1 MRTLVDVITESTVF
15 NQLEGDKEEAKHLLQ
30 GILQDDSFDLAID
43 IIYRHWEDDGSKEIY
58 TPIRYTG
65 DRKKVKIARKFA
77 EGDCAT
83 DLIKAGYAIQGGFLK
98 SPIGARPGTGKYG
111 KHKVV
116 FGNGSPRGVRAA
128 RGLELEHDLLIDIK
142 QAILHRMTGE
152 WASRE
157 DLAVPGNPNFTKK
170 GTILHPHIESAPFL
184 DRVIAGLTD
193 ITVDEVNSIV
203 LLTGSGDTKRNRDGW
218 IFNKNLVV
226 NKDFAGSESAKVI
239 ADITVEIPGKTPVYI
254 SCKMDTAQLSGIS
267 VNFMNTTDWEEELS
281 PAFVNFFTTFG
292 IDPETVADWY
302 RRGDGAK
309 FTEELTTTADMT
321 SLGCLMAK
329 LIGGDYVYLTP
340 TKCIEVPSEKEMA
353 TSIASKMR
361 PTRYRI
367 SGGTGKTIMID
378 YKIGSL
384 GVAFEFRTD
393 GKGGR
398 KYPYRLFPK
407 VQVDKLLENL

>member
-1 MRTLVDVITESTVF
+1 MKTLSEVIVESTVF
-15 NQLEGDKEEAKHLLQ
+15 NQLEGDKEEAKRLLR

-43 IIYRHWEDDGSKEIY
+43 IIYRHWEEDGSKEIY

-157 DLAVPGNPNFTKK
+157 DLAVPGNPNYTKK

-184 DRVIAGLTD
+184 DRVIANLTT
-193 ITVDEVNSIV
+193 ISVDEVNSIV
-203 LLTGSGDTKRNRDGW
+203 LLTGSGDTRRNRDGW
-218 IFNKNLVV
+218 IFDKNLVV

-239 ADITVEIPGKTPVYI
+239 ADITVEIPGKAPVYI

-302 RRGDGAK
+302 RSGDGVK
-309 FTEELTTTADMT
+309 FTEELTATADMT

-340 TKCIEVPSEKEMA
+340 TKCIEVPSEKDMA
-353 TSIASKMR
+353 TSIARKMR
-361 PTRYRI
+361 PIRYRI

-407 VQVDKLLENL
+407 VQVAKLLENI

>member
-1 MRTLVDVITESTVF
+1 MRTLVDVITDGTATIVESTVF
-15 NQLEGDKEEAKHLLQ
+15 NQLEGDKEEAKRLLQ
-30 GILQDDSFDLAID
+30 SILRSDDFNRALD
-43 IIYRHWEDDGSKEIY
+43 IIYQHWEEDGSKEIY

-77 EGDCAT
+77 EGDCAA
-83 DLIKAGYAIQGGFLK
+83 DLIQAGYAIQGGFLK
-98 SPIGARPGTGKYG
+98 FGKN
-111 KHKVV
+111 KVV

-157 DLAVPGNPNFTKK
+157 DLAVPGNPNYTKK

-184 DRVIAGLTD
+184 DRVIVNLNT
-193 ITVDEVNSIV
+193 ISVDEVNSIV

-218 IFNKNLVV
+218 IFDKNLVV
-226 NKDFAGSESAKVI
+226 NKDFTGSESAKVI

-267 VNFMNTTDWEEELS
+267 VNFMNTSDWDKDK
-281 PAFVNFFTTFG
+281 AFGNFFTTFG
-292 IDPETVADWY
+292 IDPESVADWY
-302 RRGDGAK
+302 RNGDGSK
-309 FTEELTTTADMT
+309 FTEEITGNPDMT

-353 TSIASKMR
+353 TSIARKMR

-367 SGGTGKTIMID
+367 SAGAGKTIMID

-407 VQVDKLLENL
+407 VQVAKLLENL

>member
-1 MRTLVDVITESTVF
+1 MKTLSEVIAGGTTTIVESTVF
-15 NQLEGDKEEAKHLLQ
+15 NQLEGDKEEAKLLLQ
-30 GILQDDSFDLAID
+30 SILRSDDFNRALD
-43 IIYRHWEDDGSKEIY
+43 IIYQHWEEDGSKEIY

-65 DRKKVKIARKFA
+65 DRKKVKIARKFVEEEYA
-77 EGDCAT
+77 A
-83 DLIKAGYAIQGGFLK
+83 DLIQAGYVIQGGFLK
-98 SPIGARPGTGKYG
+98 FGKN
-111 KHKVV
+111 KVV

-157 DLAVPGNPNFTKK
+157 DLTVPGNPNYTKK
-170 GTILHPHIESAPFL
+170 GTILHPHVESAPFL
-184 DRVIAGLTD
+184 DRVIANLNT
-193 ITVDEVNSIV
+193 ISVDEVNSIV

-218 IFNKNLVV
+218 IFDKNLVV
-226 NKDFAGSESAKVI
+226 NKDFTGSESAKVI

-267 VNFMNTTDWEEELS
+267 VNFMNTSDWDKDK
-281 PAFVNFFTTFG
+281 AFGNFFTTFG
-292 IDPETVADWY
+292 INPETVADWY
-302 RRGDGAK
+302 RNGDGSK
-309 FTEELTTTADMT
+309 FTEEITGNPEMT

-340 TKCIEVPSEKEMA
+340 TKCIEVPSENEMA
-353 TSIASKMR
+353 VAISAKMR

-367 SGGTGKTIMID
+367 SAGAGKTIMID

-384 GVAFEFRTD
+384 GVSFEFRTD

-407 VQVDKLLENL
+407 VQVAKLLTNL

>member
-1 MRTLVDVITESTVF
+1 VRTLVDVITESTVF
-15 NQLEGDKEEAKHLLQ
+15 NQLEGDKEEAKRLLQ
-30 GILQDDSFDLAID
+30 SILRSDDFNWALD
-43 IIYRHWEDDGSKEIY
+43 IIYQHWEEDGSKEIY

-77 EGDCAT
+77 EGDCAA
-83 DLIKAGYAIQGGFLK
+83 DLAKAGYVIQGGFLK
-98 SPIGARPGTGKYG
+98 FGKN
-111 KHKVV
+111 KVV

-157 DLAVPGNPNFTKK
+157 DLAVPGNSNYTKK
-170 GTILHPHIESAPFL
+170 GTILHPHVESAPFL
-184 DRVIAGLTD
+184 DRVIAGLSD

-218 IFNKNLVV
+218 IFDRDMVV
-226 NKDFAGSESAKVI
+226 NKDFTGSESAKVI
-239 ADITVEIPGKTPVYI
+239 ADITIDIPGQTSVYI

-267 VNFMNTTDWEEELS
+267 VNFMNTSDWDKDK
-281 PAFVNFFTTFG
+281 AFRNFFTTFG
-292 IDPETVADWY
+292 INPETVADWY
-302 RRGDGAK
+302 RNGDGAK
-309 FTEELTTTADMT
+309 FTEEITGNPDMT
-321 SLGCLMAK
+321 SLSCLMAK

-353 TSIASKMR
+353 TSIARKMR

-367 SGGTGKTIMID
+367 SAGAGKTIMID

-407 VQVDKLLENL
+407 VQVAKLLENI

>member
-15 NQLEGDKEEAKHLLQ
+15 NQLEGDKEEAKRLLQ
-30 GILQDDSFDLAID
+30 SILRSDDFNRALD
-43 IIYRHWEDDGSKEIY
+43 IIYQHWEEDGSKEIY

-83 DLIKAGYAIQGGFLK
+83 DLIQAGYAIQGGFLK
-98 SPIGARPGTGKYG
+98 FGKN
-111 KHKVV
+111 KVV

-142 QAILHRMTGE
+142 QAILHRMTGK

-157 DLAVPGNPNFTKK
+157 DLAAPGNPNYTKK
-170 GTILHPHIESAPFL
+170 GTILHPHVESAPFL
-184 DRVIAGLTD
+184 DRVIANLNT
-193 ITVDEVNSIV
+193 ISVDEVNSIV

-218 IFNKNLVV
+218 IFDKNLVV
-226 NKDFAGSESAKVI
+226 NKDFTGSESAKVI
-239 ADITVEIPGKTPVYI
+239 ADITVEIPGKTLVYI

-267 VNFMNTTDWEEELS
+267 VNFMNTSDWDKDK
-281 PAFVNFFTTFG
+281 AFGNFFTTFG
-292 IDPETVADWY
+292 IDPESVADWY
-302 RRGDGAK
+302 RNGDGSK
-309 FTEELTTTADMT
+309 FTEELAAAADMT

-353 TSIASKMR
+353 ASIARKMR
-361 PTRYRI
+361 PTCYRI
-367 SGGTGKTIMID
+367 SAGAGKTIMID

-407 VQVDKLLENL
+407 VQVAKLLENL

>member
-1 MRTLVDVITESTVF
+1 MRTLVEIITESTVF
-15 NQLEGDKEEAKHLLQ
+15 NQLEGDKEEAKSLLQ
-30 GILQDDSFDLAID
+30 GISGVADFDLAID
-43 IIYRHWEDDGSKEIY
+43 IIYQHWEEGGSKEIY

-83 DLIKAGYAIQGGFLK
+83 DLIQAGYAIQGGFLK
-98 SPIGARPGTGKYG
+98 HG

-157 DLAVPGNPNFTKK
+157 DLAVPGNPNYTKK

-203 LLTGSGDTKRNRDGW
+203 LLTGSGDTRRNRDGW
-218 IFNKNLVV
+218 IFDKNLVV
-226 NKDFAGSESAKVI
+226 NKDFTGSESAKVI
-239 ADITVEIPGKTPVYI
+239 ADITVTVPGKAPVYI

-267 VNFMNTTDWEEELS
+267 VNFMNTTDWEEELP

-302 RRGDGAK
+302 RSGDGAK
-309 FTEELTTTADMT
+309 FTEELTATADMT

-407 VQVDKLLENL
+407 VPVAKLLENL

>member
-15 NQLEGDKEEAKHLLQ
+15 NQLEGDKEEAKRLLQ
-30 GILQDDSFDLAID
+30 SILRSDDFNRALD
-43 IIYRHWEDDGSKEIY
+43 IIYQHWEEDGSKEIY

-83 DLIKAGYAIQGGFLK
+83 DLIKAGYVIQGGFLK
-98 SPIGARPGTGKYG
+98 FGKN
-111 KHKVV
+111 KVV

-157 DLAVPGNPNFTKK
+157 DLAVPGNPNYTKK
-170 GTILHPHIESAPFL
+170 GTILHPHVESAPFL
-184 DRVIAGLTD
+184 DRVIANLNT
-193 ITVDEVNSIV
+193 ISVDEVNSIV

-218 IFNKNLVV
+218 IFDKNLVV
-226 NKDFAGSESAKVI
+226 NKDFTGSESAKVI

-267 VNFMNTTDWEEELS
+267 VNFMNTSDWDKDK
-281 PAFVNFFTTFG
+281 AFGNFFTTFG
-292 IDPETVADWY
+292 INPETVADWY
-302 RRGDGAK
+302 RNGDGVK
-309 FTEELTTTADMT
+309 FTEELTATADMT

-340 TKCIEVPSEKEMA
+340 TKCIEVPSEKDMA
-353 TSIASKMR
+353 TSIARKMR

-367 SGGTGKTIMID
+367 SAGAGKTIMID

-407 VQVDKLLENL
+407 VQVAKLLENI

>member
-30 GILQDDSFDLAID
+30 SILRSDDFNRALD
-43 IIYRHWEDDGSKEIY
+43 IIYQHWEEDGSKEIY

-77 EGDCAT
+77 EGDCAA
-83 DLIKAGYAIQGGFLK
+83 DLIQAGYAIQGGFLK
-98 SPIGARPGTGKYG
+98 FGRN
-111 KHKVV
+111 KVV

-170 GTILHPHIESAPFL
+170 GTILHPHVESAPFL

-218 IFNKNLVV
+218 IFDENLVV
-226 NKDFAGSESAKVI
+226 NKDFTGSESAKVI
-239 ADITVEIPGKTPVYI
+239 ADITVEIPGKAPVYI

-292 IDPETVADWY
+292 INPESVADWY
-302 RRGDGAK
+302 RNGDGSK
-309 FTEELTTTADMT
+309 FTEEITGNPDMT

-353 TSIASKMR
+353 TSIARKMR

-367 SGGTGKTIMID
+367 SAGVGKTIMID
-378 YKIGSL
+378 YKIGSP

-407 VQVDKLLENL
+407 VQVAKLLENL

>member
-15 NQLEGDKEEAKHLLQ
+15 NQLEGDKEEAKRLLQ
-30 GILQDDSFDLAID
+30 SILRSDDFNRALD
-43 IIYRHWEDDGSKEIY
+43 IIYQHWEEDGSKEIY

-77 EGDCAT
+77 EGDCAA
-83 DLIKAGYAIQGGFLK
+83 DLIQAGYVIQGGFLK
-98 SPIGARPGTGKYG
+98 FGKN
-111 KHKVV
+111 KVV

-152 WASRE
+152 WATRE
-157 DLAVPGNPNFTKK
+157 DLAVPGNPNYTKK
-170 GTILHPHIESAPFL
+170 GTILHPHVESAPFL
-184 DRVIAGLTD
+184 DRVIANLNT
-193 ITVDEVNSIV
+193 ISVDEVNSIV

-218 IFNKNLVV
+218 IFDKNLVV
-226 NKDFAGSESAKVI
+226 NKDFTGSESAKVI

-267 VNFMNTTDWEEELS
+267 VNFMNTTDWSEELT

-302 RRGDGAK
+302 RRGDGVK
-309 FTEELTTTADMT
+309 FTEEITGNPDIPGSGPAAAADMT

-353 TSIASKMR
+353 TAIAGKMR
-361 PTRYRI
+361 PIRYRI
-367 SGGTGKTIMID
+367 SAGAGKTIMID

-407 VQVDKLLENL
+407 VQVAKLLENL

>member
-1 MRTLVDVITESTVF
+1 MRILVDVITESTVF
-15 NQLEGDKEEAKHLLQ
+15 NQLEGDKEEAKRLLQ
-30 GILQDDSFDLAID
+30 SILRSDDFNRALD
-43 IIYRHWEDDGSKEIY
+43 IIYQHWEEDGSKEIY

-77 EGDCAT
+77 EGDCAA
-83 DLIKAGYAIQGGFLK
+83 DLIQAGYVIQGGFLK
-98 SPIGARPGTGKYG
+98 FGKN
-111 KHKVV
+111 KVV

-157 DLAVPGNPNFTKK
+157 DLAVPGNPNYTKK
-170 GTILHPHIESAPFL
+170 GTILHPHVESAPFL
-184 DRVIAGLTD
+184 DRVIAGLNT
-193 ITVDEVNSIV
+193 ISVDEVNSIV

-218 IFNKNLVV
+218 IFDKNLVV
-226 NKDFAGSESAKVI
+226 NKDFTGSESAKVI

-267 VNFMNTTDWEEELS
+267 VNFMNTSDWDKDK
-281 PAFVNFFTTFG
+281 AFGNFFTTFG
-292 IDPETVADWY
+292 IDPNTVADWY
-302 RRGDGAK
+302 RNGDGSK
-309 FTEELTTTADMT
+309 FTEEITGNPDMT
-321 SLGCLMAK
+321 PLGCLMAK

-353 TSIASKMR
+353 ASIARKMR

-367 SGGTGKTIMID
+367 SAGAGKTIMID

-407 VQVDKLLENL
+407 VQVAKLLENL

>member
-1 MRTLVDVITESTVF
+1 MGSIVDLINESTVF
-15 NQLEGDKEEAKHLLQ
+15 NQLEGDKEEAKRLLQ
-30 GILQDDSFDLAID
+30 SILRSDDFDQALD
-43 IIYRHWEDDGSKEIY
+43 IIYQHWEEDGPKEIY

-77 EGDCAT
+77 EGDCAA
-83 DLIKAGYAIQGGFLK
+83 DLIQAGYAIQGGFLK
-98 SPIGARPGTGKYG
+98 FGKN
-111 KHKVV
+111 KVV

-142 QAILHRMTGE
+142 QVILHRMTGE

-157 DLAVPGNPNFTKK
+157 DLAVPGNPNYTKK
-170 GTILHPHIESAPFL
+170 GTILHPHVESAPFL
-184 DRVIAGLTD
+184 DRVIANLNT
-193 ITVDEVNSIV
+193 ISADEVNSIV

-218 IFNKNLVV
+218 IFDKNLVV
-226 NKDFAGSESAKVI
+226 NKDFTGSESAKVI

-267 VNFMNTTDWEEELS
+267 VNFMNTSDWDKDK
-281 PAFVNFFTTFG
+281 AFVNFFTTFG
-292 IDPETVADWY
+292 INPETVADWY
-302 RRGDGAK
+302 RSGDGSK
-309 FTEELTTTADMT
+309 FTEEITGNPEIT

-353 TSIASKMR
+353 TSIARKMR

-367 SGGTGKTIMID
+367 SAGAGKTIMID

-407 VQVDKLLENL
+407 VQVAKLLENI

>member
-15 NQLEGDKEEAKHLLQ
+15 NQLEGDKEEAKRLLQ
-30 GILQDDSFDLAID
+30 SILRSDDFNRALD
-43 IIYRHWEDDGSKEIY
+43 IIYQHWEEDGSKEIY

-77 EGDCAT
+77 EGDCAA
-83 DLIKAGYAIQGGFLK
+83 DLIQAGYAIQGGFLK
-98 SPIGARPGTGKYG
+98 FGKN
-111 KHKVV
+111 KVV

-152 WASRE
+152 WATRE
-157 DLAVPGNPNFTKK
+157 DLAVPGNPNYTKK
-170 GTILHPHIESAPFL
+170 GTILHPHVESAPFL
-184 DRVIAGLTD
+184 DRVIAGLNA
-193 ITVDEVNSIV
+193 ISVDEVNSIV

-218 IFNKNLVV
+218 IFDKNLVV
-226 NKDFAGSESAKVI
+226 NKDFTGSESAKVI

-254 SCKMDTAQLSGIS
+254 SCKMDTAQLSGVS
-267 VNFMNTTDWEEELS
+267 VNFMNTSNWSEELT

-302 RRGDGAK
+302 RGGDGVK
-309 FTEELTTTADMT
+309 FTEEITGNPDMT

-340 TKCIEVPSEKEMA
+340 TKLIEVPSEKEMA
-353 TSIASKMR
+353 TAIAQKMR

-367 SGGTGKTIMID
+367 SAGAGKTIMID

-407 VQVDKLLENL
+407 VQVAKLLMNL

>member
-1 MRTLVDVITESTVF
+1 MRTLVDVIAESTVF
-15 NQLEGDKEEAKHLLQ
+15 NQLEGDKEEAKRLLQ
-30 GILQDDSFDLAID
+30 SILRSDDFNRALD
-43 IIYRHWEDDGSKEIY
+43 IIYQHWEEDGSKEIY

-77 EGDCAT
+77 EGDCAA
-83 DLIKAGYAIQGGFLK
+83 DLIQAGYAIQGGFLK
-98 SPIGARPGTGKYG
+98 FGKN
-111 KHKVV
+111 KVV

-142 QAILHRMTGE
+142 QAILHRVTGE

-157 DLAVPGNPNFTKK
+157 DLAVPGNPNYTKK
-170 GTILHPHIESAPFL
+170 GTILYPHVESAPFL
-184 DRVIAGLTD
+184 DRVIANLNT
-193 ITVDEVNSIV
+193 ISVDEVNSIV

-218 IFNKNLVV
+218 IFDKNLVV
-226 NKDFAGSESAKVI
+226 NKDFTGSESAKVI

-267 VNFMNTTDWEEELS
+267 VNFMNTSDWDKDK
-281 PAFVNFFTTFG
+281 AFGNFFTTFG
-292 IDPETVADWY
+292 INPESVADWY
-302 RRGDGAK
+302 RNGDGSK
-309 FTEELTTTADMT
+309 FTEEITGNPDMT

-353 TSIASKMR
+353 TAIAGKMR

-367 SGGTGKTIMID
+367 SAGAGKTIIID

-407 VQVDKLLENL
+407 VQVAKLLENL

>member
-1 MRTLVDVITESTVF
+1 MKTLSEVIAGGTTTIVESTVF
-15 NQLEGDKEEAKHLLQ
+15 NQLEGDKEEAKRLLQ
-30 GILQDDSFDLAID
+30 SILRSDDFNRALD
-43 IIYRHWEDDGSKEIY
+43 IIYQHWEEDGSKEIY

-77 EGDCAT
+77 EGDCAA
-83 DLIKAGYAIQGGFLK
+83 DLIQAGYAIQGGFLK
-98 SPIGARPGTGKYG
+98 FGKN
-111 KHKVV
+111 KVV

-157 DLAVPGNPNFTKK
+157 DLAVPGNPNYTKK
-170 GTILHPHIESAPFL
+170 GTILHPHVESASFL
-184 DRVIAGLTD
+184 DRVIANLNT
-193 ITVDEVNSIV
+193 ISVDEVNSIV

-218 IFNKNLVV
+218 IFDKNLVV
-226 NKDFAGSESAKVI
+226 NKDFTGSESAKVI

-267 VNFMNTTDWEEELS
+267 ANFMNTSDWDKDQ
-281 PAFVNFFTTFG
+281 AFGNFFTTFG

-302 RRGDGAK
+302 RNGDGAK
-309 FTEELTTTADMT
+309 FTEEITGNPDMT

-353 TSIASKMR
+353 AAITGKMR

-367 SGGTGKTIMID
+367 SAGAGKTIMID

-407 VQVDKLLENL
+407 VQVAKLLTNL

>member
-1 MRTLVDVITESTVF
+1 MRTLVDVIMESTVF
-15 NQLEGDKEEAKHLLQ
+15 NQLEGDKEEAKRLLQ
-30 GILQDDSFDLAID
+30 GILRSDDFNRALD
-43 IIYRHWEDDGSKEIY
+43 IIYQHWEEDGSKEIY

-77 EGDCAT
+77 EGDCAA
-83 DLIKAGYAIQGGFLK
+83 DLIQAGYAIQGGFLK
-98 SPIGARPGTGKYG
+98 FGKN
-111 KHKVV
+111 KVV

-157 DLAVPGNPNFTKK
+157 DLAVPGNPNYTKK
-170 GTILHPHIESAPFL
+170 GTILHPHVESAPFL
-184 DRVIAGLTD
+184 DRVIAGLNT
-193 ITVDEVNSIV
+193 ISVDEVNSIV

-218 IFNKNLVV
+218 IFDKNLVV
-226 NKDFAGSESAKVI
+226 NKDFTGSESAKVI

-267 VNFMNTTDWEEELS
+267 VNFMNTSDWDKDK
-281 PAFVNFFTTFG
+281 AFGNFFTTFG
-292 IDPETVADWY
+292 INPESVADWY
-302 RRGDGAK
+302 RNGDGSK
-309 FTEELTTTADMT
+309 FTEEITGNPDIPGSGPAATADMT

-353 TSIASKMR
+353 TSIARKMR
-361 PTRYRI
+361 PIRYRI
-367 SGGTGKTIMID
+367 SAGAGKTIMID

-407 VQVDKLLENL
+407 VQVAKLLENL

>member
-1 MRTLVDVITESTVF
+1 MRTFVDVITEGTVF
-15 NQLEGDKEEAKHLLQ
+15 NHLEGDKEEAKRLLQ
-30 GILQDDSFDLAID
+30 SILRSDDFNRALD
-43 IIYRHWEDDGSKEIY
+43 IIYQHWEEDGSKEIY

-77 EGDCAT
+77 EGDCAA
-83 DLIKAGYAIQGGFLK
+83 DLIQAGYAIQGGFLK
-98 SPIGARPGTGKYG
+98 FGKN
-111 KHKVV
+111 KVV
-116 FGNGSPRGVRAA
+116 FGNGSPRGVRAV

-157 DLAVPGNPNFTKK
+157 DLAVPGNPNYTKK
-170 GTILHPHIESAPFL
+170 GTILHPHVESAPFL
-184 DRVIAGLTD
+184 DRVIANLNT
-193 ITVDEVNSIV
+193 ISVDEVNSIV

-218 IFNKNLVV
+218 IFDKNLVV
-226 NKDFAGSESAKVI
+226 NKDFTRSESAKVI

-267 VNFMNTTDWEEELS
+267 VNFMNTSDWDKDK
-281 PAFVNFFTTFG
+281 AFGNFFTTFG
-292 IDPETVADWY
+292 IDPKTVADWY
-302 RRGDGAK
+302 RNGDGSK
-309 FTEELTTTADMT
+309 FTEEITGNPDMT

-353 TSIASKMR
+353 ASIARKMR

-367 SGGTGKTIMID
+367 SAGAGKTIMID

-407 VQVDKLLENL
+407 VQVAKLLENL

>member
-1 MRTLVDVITESTVF
+1 MRNIVDVITESTVF
-15 NQLEGDKEEAKHLLQ
+15 NQLEGDKEEAKRLLQ
-30 GILQDDSFDLAID
+30 SILRSDDFNRALD
-43 IIYRHWEDDGSKEIY
+43 IIYQHWEEDGSKEIY

-77 EGDCAT
+77 EGDCAA
-83 DLIKAGYAIQGGFLK
+83 DLIQAGYAIQGGFLK
-98 SPIGARPGTGKYG
+98 FGKN
-111 KHKVV
+111 KVV

-157 DLAVPGNPNFTKK
+157 DLAVPGNPNYTKK
-170 GTILHPHIESAPFL
+170 GTILHPHVESAPFL
-184 DRVIAGLTD
+184 DRVIANLNT
-193 ITVDEVNSIV
+193 ISVDEVNSIV

-218 IFNKNLVV
+218 IFDKNLVV
-226 NKDFAGSESAKVI
+226 NKDFTGSESAKVI

-267 VNFMNTTDWEEELS
+267 VNFMNTSDWDKDK
-281 PAFVNFFTTFG
+281 AFVNFFTTFG
-292 IDPETVADWY
+292 IDPESVADRY
-302 RRGDGAK
+302 RNGDGSK
-309 FTEELTTTADMT
+309 FTEEITGNPDMT

-340 TKCIEVPSEKEMA
+340 TMCIEVPSEKEIA
-353 TSIASKMR
+353 TSIAAKMR

-367 SGGTGKTIMID
+367 SAGVGKTIMID

-407 VQVDKLLENL
+407 VQVAKLLENL

>member
-15 NQLEGDKEEAKHLLQ
+15 NQLEGDKEEAKRLLQ
-30 GILQDDSFDLAID
+30 GILRSDDFNRALD
-43 IIYRHWEDDGSKEIY
+43 IIYQHWEEDGSKEIY
-58 TPIRYTG
+58 TPVRYTG

-77 EGDCAT
+77 EGDCAA
-83 DLIKAGYAIQGGFLK
+83 DLIQAGYAIQGGFLK
-98 SPIGARPGTGKYG
+98 FGKN
-111 KHKVV
+111 KVV

-157 DLAVPGNPNFTKK
+157 DLAVPGNSNYTKK
-170 GTILHPHIESAPFL
+170 GTILHPHVESAPFL
-184 DRVIAGLTD
+184 DRVIANLNT
-193 ITVDEVNSIV
+193 ISVDEVNSIV

-218 IFNKNLVV
+218 IFDKNLVV
-226 NKDFAGSESAKVI
+226 NKDFTGSESAKVI

-267 VNFMNTTDWEEELS
+267 VNFMNTSDWDKDK
-281 PAFVNFFTTFG
+281 AFGNFFTTFG

-302 RRGDGAK
+302 RNGDGSK
-309 FTEELTTTADMT
+309 FTEEITGNPDMT

-353 TSIASKMR
+353 TSIARKMR

-367 SGGTGKTIMID
+367 SAGAGKTIMID

-407 VQVDKLLENL
+407 VQVAKLLENL

>member
-1 MRTLVDVITESTVF
+1 MRTLVEIITESTVF
-15 NQLEGDKEEAKHLLQ
+15 NQLEGDKEEAKSLLQ

-43 IIYRHWEDDGSKEIY
+43 IIYRHWEEDGSKEIY

-83 DLIKAGYAIQGGFLK
+83 DLIQAGYAIQGGFLK
-98 SPIGARPGTGKYG
+98 FGKN
-111 KHKVV
+111 KVV

-218 IFNKNLVV
+218 IFDKNLVV

-302 RRGDGAK
+302 RRGDGVK
-309 FTEELTTTADMT
+309 FTEDITGNPDMT

-361 PTRYRI
+361 PIRYRI

-407 VQVDKLLENL
+407 APVAKLLENL

>member
-1 MRTLVDVITESTVF
+1 MKTLSEVIAGGTTTIVESTVF
-15 NQLEGDKEEAKHLLQ
+15 NQLEGDKEEAKLLLQ
-30 GILQDDSFDLAID
+30 SILRSDDFNRALD
-43 IIYRHWEDDGSKEIY
+43 IIYQHWEEDGSKEIY

-77 EGDCAT
+77 EGEYAA
-83 DLIKAGYAIQGGFLK
+83 DLIQAGYVIQGGFLK
-98 SPIGARPGTGKYG
+98 FGKN
-111 KHKVV
+111 KVV

-157 DLAVPGNPNFTKK
+157 DLTVPGNPNYTKK
-170 GTILHPHIESAPFL
+170 GTILHPHVESAPFL
-184 DRVIAGLTD
+184 DRVIANLNT
-193 ITVDEVNSIV
+193 ISVDEVNSIV

-218 IFNKNLVV
+218 IFDKNLVV
-226 NKDFAGSESAKVI
+226 NKDFTGSESAKVI

-267 VNFMNTTDWEEELS
+267 VNFMNTSDWDKDK
-281 PAFVNFFTTFG
+281 AFGNFFTTFG
-292 IDPETVADWY
+292 INPETVADWY
-302 RRGDGAK
+302 RNGDGSK
-309 FTEELTTTADMT
+309 FTEEITGNPEMT

-340 TKCIEVPSEKEMA
+340 TKCIEVPSENEMA
-353 TSIASKMR
+353 VAISAKMR

-367 SGGTGKTIMID
+367 SAGAGKTIMID

-384 GVAFEFRTD
+384 GVSFEFRTD

-407 VQVDKLLENL
+407 VQVAKLLTNL

>member
-15 NQLEGDKEEAKHLLQ
+15 NQLEGDKEEAKRLLQ
-30 GILQDDSFDLAID
+30 GILRSDDFNQALD
-43 IIYRHWEDDGSKEIY
+43 IIYQHWEEDGSKEIY
-58 TPIRYTG
+58 TPIRYTR

-77 EGDCAT
+77 EGNCAA
-83 DLIKAGYAIQGGFLK
+83 DLIQAGYAIQGGFLK
-98 SPIGARPGTGKYG
+98 FGKN
-111 KHKVV
+111 KVV

-157 DLAVPGNPNFTKK
+157 DLAVPGNSNYTKK
-170 GTILHPHIESAPFL
+170 GTILHPHVESAPFL
-184 DRVIAGLTD
+184 DRVIANLNT
-193 ITVDEVNSIV
+193 ISVDEVNSIV

-218 IFNKNLVV
+218 IFDKNLVV
-226 NKDFAGSESAKVI
+226 NKDFTGSKSAKVI

-267 VNFMNTTDWEEELS
+267 VNFMNTSDWDKDKAS
-281 PAFVNFFTTFG
+281 GNFFTTFG

-302 RRGDGAK
+302 RNGDGSK
-309 FTEELTTTADMT
+309 FTEEITGNPDMT

-340 TKCIEVPSEKEMA
+340 AKCIEVPSEKEMA
-353 TSIASKMR
+353 TSIARNMR

-367 SGGTGKTIMID
+367 SAGAGKTIMID

-407 VQVDKLLENL
+407 VQVAKLLENL

>member
-1 MRTLVDVITESTVF
+1 MRSIVDLINESTAF
-15 NQLEGDKEEAKHLLQ
+15 NQLEGDKEETKRLLQ
-30 GILQDDSFDLAID
+30 SILRSDDFNRALD
-43 IIYRHWEDDGSKEIY
+43 IIYQHWEEDGSKEIY

-77 EGDCAT
+77 EGDCAKE
-83 DLIKAGYAIQGGFLK
+83 LLSAGYVIEGGFLK
-98 SPIGARPGTGKYG
+98 FGKN
-111 KHKVV
+111 KVV

-157 DLAVPGNPNFTKK
+157 DLAVPGNPNYTKK
-170 GTILHPHIESAPFL
+170 GTILHPHVESAPFL
-184 DRVIAGLTD
+184 DRVIANLNT
-193 ITVDEVNSIV
+193 ISVDEVNSIV

-218 IFNKNLVV
+218 IFDKNLVV
-226 NKDFAGSESAKVI
+226 NKDFTGSESAKVI

-267 VNFMNTTDWEEELS
+267 VNFMNTSDWSEELT

-302 RRGDGAK
+302 RSGDGAK
-309 FTEELTTTADMT
+309 FTEEITGNPEMT

-353 TSIASKMR
+353 TSIARKMR

-367 SGGTGKTIMID
+367 SAGAGKTIMID

-393 GKGGR
+393 GKGGG

-407 VQVDKLLENL
+407 VQVAKLLENL

>member
-15 NQLEGDKEEAKHLLQ
+15 NQLEGDKEEAKRLLQ
-30 GILQDDSFDLAID
+30 SILRSDDFNRALD
-43 IIYRHWEDDGSKEIY
+43 IIYQHWEEDGSKEIY
-58 TPIRYTG
+58 TPVRYTG

-77 EGDCAT
+77 EEDCAA
-83 DLIKAGYAIQGGFLK
+83 DLIQAGYAIQGGFLK
-98 SPIGARPGTGKYG
+98 FGKN
-111 KHKVV
+111 KVV

-157 DLAVPGNPNFTKK
+157 DLAVPGNPNYTKK
-170 GTILHPHIESAPFL
+170 GTILHPHVESAPFL
-184 DRVIAGLTD
+184 DRVIAGLNTISVD
-193 ITVDEVNSIV
+193 GTATTVDEVNSIV

-218 IFNKNLVV
+218 IFDKNLVV
-226 NKDFAGSESAKVI
+226 NKDFTGSESAKVI

-267 VNFMNTTDWEEELS
+267 VNFMNTSDWDKDK
-281 PAFVNFFTTFG
+281 AFGNFFTTFG
-292 IDPETVADWY
+292 INPESVADWY
-302 RRGDGAK
+302 RNGDGSK
-309 FTEELTTTADMT
+309 FTEEITGNPDMT

-353 TSIASKMR
+353 TSIARNMR

-367 SGGTGKTIMID
+367 SAGAGKTIMID

-407 VQVDKLLENL
+407 VQVAKLLENL

>member
-1 MRTLVDVITESTVF
+1 MRSIVDLINESTVF
-15 NQLEGDKEEAKHLLQ
+15 NQLEGDKEEAKRLLQ
-30 GILQDDSFDLAID
+30 SILRGDDFNLALD
-43 IIYRHWEDDGSKEIY
+43 IIYQHWEEDGSKEIY

-77 EGDCAT
+77 EGDCAKE
-83 DLIKAGYAIQGGFLK
+83 LLSVGYVIQGGFLK
-98 SPIGARPGTGKYG
+98 FGKN
-111 KHKVV
+111 KVV

-157 DLAVPGNPNFTKK
+157 DLAVPGNPNYTKK
-170 GTILHPHIESAPFL
+170 GTILHPHVESAPFL
-184 DRVIAGLTD
+184 DRVIANLNT
-193 ITVDEVNSIV
+193 ISVDEVNSIV

-218 IFNKNLVV
+218 IFDKNLVV
-226 NKDFAGSESAKVI
+226 NKDFTGSESAKVI

-267 VNFMNTTDWEEELS
+267 VNFMNTSDWDKDK
-281 PAFVNFFTTFG
+281 AFGNFFTTFG
-292 IDPETVADWY
+292 INPETVADWY
-302 RRGDGAK
+302 RSGDGAK
-309 FTEELTTTADMT
+309 FTEEITGNPDMT

-353 TSIASKMR
+353 TSIAGKMR

-367 SGGTGKTIMID
+367 SAGAGKTIMID

-407 VQVDKLLENL
+407 VQVAKLLENL

>member
-1 MRTLVDVITESTVF
+1 MRSIVDPINESTVF
-15 NQLEGDKEEAKHLLQ
+15 NQLEGDKEEAKRLVQ
-30 GILQDDSFDLAID
+30 SILRSDDFNQALD
-43 IIYRHWEDDGSKEIY
+43 IIYQHWEEDGSKEIY

-77 EGDCAT
+77 EGDCAKE
-83 DLIKAGYAIQGGFLK
+83 LASVGYVIQGGFLK
-98 SPIGARPGTGKYG
+98 FGKN
-111 KHKVV
+111 KVV

-157 DLAVPGNPNFTKK
+157 DLAVPGNPNYTKK
-170 GTILHPHIESAPFL
+170 GTILHPHVESAPFL
-184 DRVIAGLTD
+184 DGVIANLTT
-193 ITVDEVNSIV
+193 ISVDEVNSIV

-218 IFNKNLVV
+218 IFDKNLVV
-226 NKDFAGSESAKVI
+226 NKDFTGSESAKVI
-239 ADITVEIPGKTPVYI
+239 ADITVTVPGKTPVYI

-267 VNFMNTTDWEEELS
+267 VNFMNTTDWDKDQ
-281 PAFVNFFTTFG
+281 AFVNFFTTFG

-302 RRGDGAK
+302 RRGDGTK

-353 TSIASKMR
+353 TALAGKMR

-367 SGGTGKTIMID
+367 SAGAGKTIMID

-407 VQVDKLLENL
+407 VQITKSLTNL

>member
-1 MRTLVDVITESTVF
+1 MRILVDVITESSVF
-15 NQLEGDKEEAKHLLQ
+15 NLLELDREKAKELLRD
-30 GILQDDSFDLAID
+30 ILKDDSFDTAMD
-43 IIYRHWEDDGSKEIY
+43 IIYDHWEEDGAKEIY

-77 EGDCAT
+77 EGDCAK
-83 DLIKAGYAIQGGFLK
+83 DLVKAGYVLQGGFLK
-98 SPIGARPGTGKYG
+98 FGKN
-111 KHKVV
+111 KVI

-157 DLAVPGNPNFTKK
+157 DLAVPGNTNYTKK

-184 DRVIAGLTD
+184 DRVVAGLTEVS
-193 ITVDEVNSIV
+193 VDEVNSIV

-218 IFNKNLVV
+218 IFDRDMVV
-226 NKDFAGSESAKVI
+226 NQDFANSVSAKVI

-267 VNFMNTTDWEEELS
+267 ANFMNTSGWEEAEDL
-281 PAFVNFFTTFG
+281 PKAFVNFFTTFG
-292 IDPETVADWY
+292 IDPVKVADWY
-302 RRGDGAK
+302 RKGDGVK
-309 FTEELTTTADMT
+309 FTEEITGNPNMT

-353 TSIASKMR
+353 GSIASKMR

-367 SGGTGKTIMID
+367 SAGAGKTIMID

-407 VQVDKLLENL
+407 VQVAKLLENL

>member
-15 NQLEGDKEEAKHLLQ
+15 NQLEGDKEEAKRLLQ
-30 GILQDDSFDLAID
+30 SILRSDDFNRALD
-43 IIYRHWEDDGSKEIY
+43 IIYQHWEEDGSKEIY

-83 DLIKAGYAIQGGFLK
+83 DLIQAGYAIQGGFLK
-98 SPIGARPGTGKYG
+98 FGKN
-111 KHKVV
+111 KVV

-157 DLAVPGNPNFTKK
+157 DLAVPGNPNYTKK

-184 DRVIAGLTD
+184 DRVIANLNT
-193 ITVDEVNSIV
+193 ISVDEVNSIV

-218 IFNKNLVV
+218 IFDKNLVV
-226 NKDFAGSESAKVI
+226 NKDFTGSESAKVI

-267 VNFMNTTDWEEELS
+267 ANFMNTSDWDKDK
-281 PAFVNFFTTFG
+281 AFGNFFTTFG
-292 IDPETVADWY
+292 IDPEMVADWY
-302 RRGDGAK
+302 RNGDGSK
-309 FTEELTTTADMT
+309 FTEEITGNPDMT

-367 SGGTGKTIMID
+367 SAGAGKTIMID

-407 VQVDKLLENL
+407 VQVAKLLENL

>member
-15 NQLEGDKEEAKHLLQ
+15 NQLEGDKEEAKRLLQ
-30 GILQDDSFDLAID
+30 SILRSDDFNRALD
-43 IIYRHWEDDGSKEIY
+43 IIYQHWEEDGSKEIY

-83 DLIKAGYAIQGGFLK
+83 DLIQAGYVIQGGFLK
-98 SPIGARPGTGKYG
+98 FGKN
-111 KHKVV
+111 KVV

-152 WASRE
+152 WATRE
-157 DLAVPGNPNFTKK
+157 DLAVPGNPNYTKK
-170 GTILHPHIESAPFL
+170 GTILHPHVESAPFL
-184 DRVIAGLTD
+184 DRVIANFNT
-193 ITVDEVNSIV
+193 ISVDEVNSIV

-218 IFNKNLVV
+218 IFDKNLVV
-226 NKDFAGSESAKVI
+226 NKDFTGSESAKVI

-267 VNFMNTTDWEEELS
+267 VNFMNTSDWDKDK
-281 PAFVNFFTTFG
+281 AFGNFFTTFG

-302 RRGDGAK
+302 RNGDGVK
-309 FTEELTTTADMT
+309 FTEEITGNPDMT

-353 TSIASKMR
+353 TSIARKMR

-367 SGGTGKTIMID
+367 SAGAGKTIMID

-407 VQVDKLLENL
+407 VQVAKLLENL

>member
-15 NQLEGDKEEAKHLLQ
+15 NQLEGDKEEAKRLLQ
-30 GILQDDSFDLAID
+30 SILRSDDFNRALD
-43 IIYRHWEDDGSKEIY
+43 IIYQHWEEDGSKEIY

-77 EGDCAT
+77 EGDCAA
-83 DLIKAGYAIQGGFLK
+83 DLIQAGYAIQGGFLK
-98 SPIGARPGTGKYG
+98 FGKN
-111 KHKVV
+111 KVV

-157 DLAVPGNPNFTKK
+157 DLAVPGNPNYTKK
-170 GTILHPHIESAPFL
+170 GTILHPHVESAPFL
-184 DRVIAGLTD
+184 DRVIANLNT
-193 ITVDEVNSIV
+193 ISVDEVNSIV

-218 IFNKNLVV
+218 IFDKNLVV
-226 NKDFAGSESAKVI
+226 NKDFTGSESAKVI

-267 VNFMNTTDWEEELS
+267 VNFMNTSDWDKDK
-281 PAFVNFFTTFG
+281 AFGNFFTTFG
-292 IDPETVADWY
+292 INPESVADWY
-302 RRGDGAK
+302 RNGDGSK
-309 FTEELTTTADMT
+309 FTEEITGNPDMT
-321 SLGCLMAK
+321 SLSCLMAK

-353 TSIASKMR
+353 TSIARKMR

-367 SGGTGKTIMID
+367 SAGAGKTIMID
-378 YKIGSL
+378 HKIGSL

-407 VQVDKLLENL
+407 VQVAKLLENL

>member
-15 NQLEGDKEEAKHLLQ
+15 NQLEGDKEEAKRLLQ
-30 GILQDDSFDLAID
+30 SILRSDDFNRALD
-43 IIYRHWEDDGSKEIY
+43 IIYQHWEEDGSKEIY

-65 DRKKVKIARKFA
+65 NRKKVKIARKFA
-77 EGDCAT
+77 EGDCAA
-83 DLIKAGYAIQGGFLK
+83 DLIQAGYAIQGGFLK
-98 SPIGARPGTGKYG
+98 FGKN
-111 KHKVV
+111 KVV

-157 DLAVPGNPNFTKK
+157 DLAVPGNSNYTKK
-170 GTILHPHIESAPFL
+170 GTILHPHVESAPFL
-184 DRVIAGLTD
+184 DRVIAGLSD

-218 IFNKNLVV
+218 IFDKNLVV
-226 NKDFAGSESAKVI
+226 NKDFTGSESAKVI

-267 VNFMNTTDWEEELS
+267 VNFMNTSDWDKDK
-281 PAFVNFFTTFG
+281 AFGNFFTTFG
-292 IDPETVADWY
+292 IDPESVADWY
-302 RRGDGAK
+302 RNGDGSK
-309 FTEELTTTADMT
+309 FTEEITGNPDMT

-353 TSIASKMR
+353 TSIARKMR

-367 SGGTGKTIMID
+367 SAGAGKTIMID

-407 VQVDKLLENL
+407 VQVAKLLENI

>member
-15 NQLEGDKEEAKHLLQ
+15 NQLEGDKEEAKRLLQ
-30 GILQDDSFDLAID
+30 SILRSDDFNRALD
-43 IIYRHWEDDGSKEIY
+43 IIYQHWEEDGSKEIY
-58 TPIRYTG
+58 TPVRYTG

-77 EGDCAT
+77 EGGCAA
-83 DLIKAGYAIQGGFLK
+83 DLIQAGYAIQGGFLK
-98 SPIGARPGTGKYG
+98 FGKN
-111 KHKVV
+111 KVV

-157 DLAVPGNPNFTKK
+157 DLAVPGNSNYTKK
-170 GTILHPHIESAPFL
+170 GTILHPHVESAPFL
-184 DRVIAGLTD
+184 DRVVAGLNT
-193 ITVDEVNSIV
+193 ISVNEVNSIV

-218 IFNKNLVV
+218 IFDKNLVV
-226 NKDFAGSESAKVI
+226 NKDFTGSESAKVI

-267 VNFMNTTDWEEELS
+267 VNFMNTSDWDKDK
-281 PAFVNFFTTFG
+281 AFGNFFTTFD
-292 IDPETVADWY
+292 INPESVADWY
-302 RRGDGAK
+302 RNGDGSK
-309 FTEELTTTADMT
+309 FTEEITGNPDMT

-353 TSIASKMR
+353 TSIARNMR

-367 SGGTGKTIMID
+367 SAGVGKTIMID

-407 VQVDKLLENL
+407 VQVAKLLENL

>member
-1 MRTLVDVITESTVF
+1 MRSIVDPINESTVF
-15 NQLEGDKEEAKHLLQ
+15 NQLEGDKEEAKRLLQ
-30 GILQDDSFDLAID
+30 SILRSDDFNQALD
-43 IIYRHWEDDGSKEIY
+43 IIYQHWEEDGSKEIY

-77 EGDCAT
+77 EGDCAA
-83 DLIKAGYAIQGGFLK
+83 DLIQAGYVIQGGFLK
-98 SPIGARPGTGKYG
+98 FGKN
-111 KHKVV
+111 KVV

-152 WASRE
+152 WALRE
-157 DLAVPGNPNFTKK
+157 DLAVPGNPNYTKK
-170 GTILHPHIESAPFL
+170 GTILHPHVESAPFL
-184 DRVIAGLTD
+184 DRVVSSLTT
-193 ITVDEVNSIV
+193 ISVDEVNSIV
-203 LLTGSGDTKRNRDGW
+203 LVTGSGDTKRNRDGW
-218 IFNKNLVV
+218 IFDKNLVV
-226 NKDFAGSESAKVI
+226 NKDFSGSESAKVI

-267 VNFMNTTDWEEELS
+267 VNFMNTTDWDKDK
-281 PAFVNFFTTFG
+281 AFGNFFTTFG

-302 RRGDGAK
+302 RNGDGSK
-309 FTEELTTTADMT
+309 FTEEITGNPDMT

-353 TSIASKMR
+353 TSIARKMR

-367 SGGTGKTIMID
+367 SAGAGKTIMID

-407 VQVDKLLENL
+407 VQVAKLLENL

>member
-1 MRTLVDVITESTVF
+1 MRTLVDVITDGTATIVESTVF
-15 NQLEGDKEEAKHLLQ
+15 NQLEGDKEEAKRLLQ
-30 GILQDDSFDLAID
+30 SILRSDDFNRALD
-43 IIYRHWEDDGSKEIY
+43 IIYQHWEEDGSKEIY

-77 EGDCAT
+77 EGDCAA
-83 DLIKAGYAIQGGFLK
+83 DLIQAGYAIQGGFLK
-98 SPIGARPGTGKYG
+98 FGKN
-111 KHKVV
+111 KVV

-157 DLAVPGNPNFTKK
+157 DLAVPGNPNYTKK

-184 DRVIAGLTD
+184 DRVIANLNT
-193 ITVDEVNSIV
+193 ISVDEVNSIV

-218 IFNKNLVV
+218 IFDKNLVV
-226 NKDFAGSESAKVI
+226 NKDFTGSESAKVI

-267 VNFMNTTDWEEELS
+267 VNFMNTSDWDKDK
-281 PAFVNFFTTFG
+281 AFGNFFTTFG
-292 IDPETVADWY
+292 INPETVADWY
-302 RRGDGAK
+302 RSGDGSK
-309 FTEELTTTADMT
+309 FTEEITGNPEMT

-353 TSIASKMR
+353 TSIARKMR

-367 SGGTGKTIMID
+367 SAGAGKTIMID

-407 VQVDKLLENL
+407 VQVAKLLENL

>member
-1 MRTLVDVITESTVF
+1 MRTLVDVITDGTATIVESTVF
-15 NQLEGDKEEAKHLLQ
+15 NQLEGDKEEAKSLLR
-30 GILQDDSFDLAID
+30 GILRSDDFNRALD
-43 IIYRHWEDDGSKEIY
+43 IIYRHWEEDGSKEIY

-83 DLIKAGYAIQGGFLK
+83 DLIKAGYAIQGGFL
-98 SPIGARPGTGKYG
+98 KYG

-170 GTILHPHIESAPFL
+170 GTILHPHVESAPFL

-218 IFNKNLVV
+218 IFDKNLVV
-226 NKDFAGSESAKVI
+226 NKDFTGSESAKVI

-267 VNFMNTTDWEEELS
+267 VNFMNTTDWEEELP

-302 RRGDGAK
+302 RSGDGVK
-309 FTEELTTTADMT
+309 FTEELTATADMT

-361 PTRYRI
+361 PIRYRI

-407 VQVDKLLENL
+407 VQVAKLLENL

>member
-1 MRTLVDVITESTVF
+1 MRSIVDLINESTVF
-15 NQLEGDKEEAKHLLQ
+15 NQLEGDKEEAKRLLQ
-30 GILQDDSFDLAID
+30 SILRSDDFNRALD
-43 IIYRHWEDDGSKEIY
+43 IIYQHWEEDGSKEIY

-77 EGDCAT
+77 EGDCAA
-83 DLIKAGYAIQGGFLK
+83 DLMKAGYVLQGGFLK
-98 SPIGARPGTGKYG
+98 FSKN
-111 KHKVV
+111 KVV

-152 WASRE
+152 WALRE
-157 DLAVPGNPNFTKK
+157 DLAVPGNPNYTRK

-184 DRVIAGLTD
+184 DRVVAGLSEAS
-193 ITVDEVNSIV
+193 VDYVNSIV

-218 IFNKNLVV
+218 IFDKNLVV
-226 NKDFAGSESAKVI
+226 NKDFTGSESAKVI

-267 VNFMNTTDWEEELS
+267 VNFMNTSDWDKDK
-281 PAFVNFFTTFG
+281 AFGNFFTTFG

-302 RRGDGAK
+302 RNGDGSK
-309 FTEELTTTADMT
+309 FTEEITGNPDMT

-353 TSIASKMR
+353 VAIASKMR

-367 SGGTGKTIMID
+367 SAGAGKTIMID
-378 YKIGSL
+378 YKIRSL

-407 VQVDKLLENL
+407 VQVAKLLENL

>member
-1 MRTLVDVITESTVF
+1 MRSIIDLITESTVF
-15 NQLEGDKEEAKHLLQ
+15 NQLEGDKEEAKRLLQ
-30 GILQDDSFDLAID
+30 SILRSDDFNRALD
-43 IIYRHWEDDGSKEIY
+43 IIYQHWEEDGSKEIY

-77 EGDCAT
+77 EGDCAKE
-83 DLIKAGYAIQGGFLK
+83 LIQAGYALQGGFLK
-98 SPIGARPGTGKYG
+98 IGKN
-111 KHKVV
+111 KVI

-157 DLAVPGNPNFTKK
+157 DLAVPGNTNYTKK
-170 GTILHPHIESAPFL
+170 GTILHPHIESVPFL
-184 DRVIAGLTD
+184 DRVIASLSD

-218 IFNKNLVV
+218 IFDRDMVV
-226 NKDFAGSESAKVI
+226 NQDFSGSVSGKVI

-267 VNFMNTTDWEEELS
+267 ANFMNTTDWDKDK
-281 PAFVNFFTTFG
+281 AFGNFFTTFG
-292 IDPETVADWY
+292 IDPEKIADWY
-302 RRGDGAK
+302 RQGDGVK
-309 FTEELTTTADMT
+309 FTEDITGNPNMT

-353 TSIASKMR
+353 ASIARKMR

-367 SGGTGKTIMID
+367 SAGAGKTIMID

-407 VQVDKLLENL
+407 VQVAKLLENL

>member
-15 NQLEGDKEEAKHLLQ
+15 NQLEGDKEEAKRLLQ
-30 GILQDDSFDLAID
+30 SILRSDDFNRALD
-43 IIYRHWEDDGSKEIY
+43 IIYQHWEEDGSKEIY

-77 EGDCAT
+77 EGDCAA
-83 DLIKAGYAIQGGFLK
+83 DLIQAGYAIQGGFLK
-98 SPIGARPGTGKYG
+98 FGKN
-111 KHKVV
+111 KVV

-157 DLAVPGNPNFTKK
+157 DLAVPGNPNYTKK
-170 GTILHPHIESAPFL
+170 GTILHPHIESAQFL
-184 DRVIAGLTD
+184 DRVIANLTT
-193 ITVDEVNSIV
+193 ISVDEVNSIV

-218 IFNKNLVV
+218 IFDKNLVV
-226 NKDFAGSESAKVI
+226 NKDFTGSESAKVI

-267 VNFMNTTDWEEELS
+267 VNFMNTSDWDKDK
-281 PAFVNFFTTFG
+281 AFGNFFTTFG
-292 IDPETVADWY
+292 INPESVADWY
-302 RRGDGAK
+302 RNGDGSK
-309 FTEELTTTADMT
+309 FTEEITGNPEMT

-353 TSIASKMR
+353 TAIASKMR

-367 SGGTGKTIMID
+367 SAGAGKTIMID

-407 VQVDKLLENL
+407 VQVAKLLENL

>member
-15 NQLEGDKEEAKHLLQ
+15 NQLEGDKEEAKRLLR

-43 IIYRHWEDDGSKEIY
+43 IIYRHWEEDGSKEIY

-77 EGDCAT
+77 EGNCAT
-83 DLIKAGYAIQGGFLK
+83 DLIQAGYAIQGDFLK

-170 GTILHPHIESAPFL
+170 GTILHPHVESAPFL
-184 DRVIAGLTD
+184 DRVIAGLTT
-193 ITVDEVNSIV
+193 ISVDEVNSIV

-218 IFNKNLVV
+218 IFDKNLVV
-226 NKDFAGSESAKVI
+226 NKDFTGSESAKVI

-267 VNFMNTTDWEEELS
+267 VNFMNTTDWEEELP

-302 RRGDGAK
+302 RRGDGVK
-309 FTEELTTTADMT
+309 FTEDITGNPDMT

-407 VQVDKLLENL
+407 APVAKLLENL